1 MDNPEITQYRP
12 TEDTGRE
19 VGNSVLVK
27 RLQRGVPAFLS
38 LTPHKRSVVPPK
50 LSSMHLKDTQ
60 PGISLIVRQ
69 HRGHLGNPNLLQVS
83 TPAPPCY
90 PASPHTLPLV
100 GKAASSS

>member
-50 LSSMHLKDTQ
+50 LSSMH
-60 PGISLIVRQ
+60 
-69 HRGHLGNPNLLQVS
+69 
-83 TPAPPCY
+83 
-90 PASPHTLPLV
+90 
-100 GKAASSS
+100 